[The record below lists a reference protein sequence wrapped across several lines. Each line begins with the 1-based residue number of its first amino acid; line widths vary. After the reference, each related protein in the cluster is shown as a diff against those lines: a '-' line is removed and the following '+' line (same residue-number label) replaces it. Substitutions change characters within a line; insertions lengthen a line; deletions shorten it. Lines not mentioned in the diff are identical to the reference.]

1 MLFQVAK
8 MTNTNGEAFQI
19 TVVGKTG
26 SENFRGFFIQ
36 ARFVQITV
44 NIMASNRVTEY
55 TVLRFLT
62 VSITCPKLTL
72 S

>member
-1 MLFQVAK
+1 MDLKSELSTVFFRDKPFPMFFQVAK

-36 ARFVQITV
+36 ARFVQTTV
-44 NIMASNRVTEY
+44 NIMTSN
-55 TVLRFLT
+55 
-62 VSITCPKLTL
+62 
-72 S
+72 

>member
-1 MLFQVAK
+1 MFSQVAK

-44 NIMASNRVTEY
+44 NIMTSN
-55 TVLRFLT
+55 
-62 VSITCPKLTL
+62 
-72 S
+72 